1 MKAFIRAVDRFC
13 AKHPRFGIHNFMLYI
28 IIGNAIV
35 YLVSRMDSSGLFSAY
50 LALYPAAILR
60 GEVWRLV
67 TFIFVPDAGNI
78 IYLALFMYFYYF
90 IGRTL
95 EQVWGKGKFFI
106 YYLFGMFLTV
116 VCSFA
121 LHFAGYETLIIGARY
136 INLSMFFAFATFFP
150 EQRVLLF
157 FFIPIK
163 IKWLAVADA
172 VFFIV
177 EMVVN
182 GFPLLLFPIAAVINY
197 FLFCAQA
204 LLAYIPRSSAAQR
217 ATVIDFEKAKARRE
231 QQTQQQSY
239 DPYERKCA
247 VCGRTADEHPELE
260 FRYCSQCA
268 GYHCFCQDHI
278 NSHIHFTEE

>member
-121 LHFAGYETLIIGARY
+121 LHFAGFETLIIGARY

-197 FLFCAQA
+197 FLFCAQD

>member
-35 YLVSRMDSSGLFSAY
+35 YLVSRMDASGLFSAY

-182 GFPLLLFPIAAVINY
+182 GFPLLMFPVAAVINY
-197 FLFCAQA
+197 FLFCAQD
-204 LLAYIPRSSAAQR
+204 LLAYIPRSSSAPR

-231 QQTQQQSY
+231 KQAQQQQSY

-247 VCGRTADEHPELE
+247 VCGKTADEHPELE

-268 GYHCFCQDHI
+268 GYHCFCEDHI
-278 NSHIHFTEE
+278 GSHVHFTE

>member
-121 LHFAGYETLIIGARY
+121 LHFAGFETLIIGARY

-197 FLFCAQA
+197 FLFCAQD
-204 LLAYIPRSSAAQR
+204 LLAYIPHSSAAPR
-217 ATVIDFEKAKARRE
+217 AAVIDFEKAKARRE